1 MDGPPCPYRRS
12 FMALA
17 PCIKRSLWEAGFS
30 RIQSDGELLKEMWE
44 LDIEFKQ
51 SLTASISLKGS
62 YSIEEAC
69 TMLQTLIDKV
79 EPGTPTQGY
88 SSIQRE
94 WALRDRIAE
103 DCRPGVPTEG
113 VRRDYYQEMA
123 PLETMPGLRQ
133 QTSKHERH

>member
-1 MDGPPCPYRRS
+1 
-12 FMALA
+12 MALA

-94 WALRDRIAE
+94 WALRDRIADKE
-103 DCRPGVPTEG
+103 FQLKVYE
-113 VRRDYYQEMA
+113 
-123 PLETMPGLRQ
+123 ET
-133 QTSKHERH
+133 TIKKWRHWKRSRVLDNKSANMRY

>member
-1 MDGPPCPYRRS
+1 
-12 FMALA
+12 
-17 PCIKRSLWEAGFS
+17 
-30 RIQSDGELLKEMWE
+30 MWE

-94 WALRDRIAE
+94 WALRDRIADKE
-103 DCRPGVPTEG
+103 FQLKVYE
-113 VRRDYYQEMA
+113 
-123 PLETMPGLRQ
+123 ET
-133 QTSKHERH
+133 TIKKWRHWKRSRVLDNKSANMRY